1 MPDLHPPAGKIGNIL
16 AKILKIKKSLR
27 EIEAALKQLVSP
39 VFERW
44 LLTLRTSLTRMTS
57 HVISIM
63 NVDFVA
69 PRIEGSSLQNMPSGG
84 GSETPGLP
92 AKPAAPSHL
101 SLHDDLTTR
110 EAAEILGVS
119 LRTAQLWV
127 ERGRLRAWKTVG
139 GHRRIARASV
149 EALRTRYGDMQRQ
162 YGNPAAL
169 PVAASVGG
177 SAASAAMQRAP
188 LQYGDAGRPL
198 RLVALEDDKTI
209 QSLYR
214 IAIGGMPFPTE
225 IRIAADGYDGLL
237 LIGELQPDVVIMDL
251 NLPGMDGFRLLRE
264 LDRHAGFGALEIL
277 VVSAL
282 SQAEIRDRGGIPGNI
297 EVLSKPLAMSRLEL
311 FLARSRRRMLDRQH
325 S

>member
-1 MPDLHPPAGKIGNIL
+1 
-16 AKILKIKKSLR
+16 
-27 EIEAALKQLVSP
+27 
-39 VFERW
+39 
-44 LLTLRTSLTRMTS
+44 MTS

-69 PRIEGSSLQNMPSGG
+69 PRMEGSALQNMPSGAG
-84 GSETPGLP
+84 TEHPDQ
-92 AKPAAPSHL
+92 PAAAAGPP
-101 SLHDDLTTR
+101 LHDDLTTR

-149 EALRTRYGDMQRQ
+149 EALRMRYGDAQRQ
-162 YGNPAAL
+162 YGNY
-169 PVAASVGG
+169 AASGNGDAVQGT
-177 SAASAAMQRAP
+177 MPPVP
-188 LQYGDAGRPL
+188 LQQGDAGRPL

-225 IRIAADGYDGLL
+225 VRIAADGYDGLL
-237 LIGELQPDVVIMDL
+237 MIGELQPDVVIMDL

-264 LDRHAGFGALEIL
+264 LDRHAGFGALDIL
-277 VVSAL
+277 VVSAF

-297 EVLSKPLAMSRLEL
+297 EVLTKPLAMSRLEL
-311 FLARSRRRMLDRQH
+311 FLARSRRRMLDRQT